1 MNAIDAIGGG
11 RGTAGPTGFSGLSSE
26 DFTKIIFT
34 ELGKQDPLAPNDTN
48 QLLEQIANI
57 RKIQSDMDLT
67 TRLNGLVG
75 SNEFAAA
82 TGAIGRFVSG
92 VTSGNERVSDVVR
105 SVVRTA
111 EGPVLQLENGRRI
124 EFSRVD
130 SIRNAGEEDGQ

>member
-1 MNAIDAIGGG
+1 MNALDAIGGG
-11 RGTAGPTGFSGLSSE
+11 TGTAGSTGFSGLSSE

-67 TRLNGLVG
+67 TRLQSLVG
-75 SNEFAAA
+75 SNEFASA
-82 TGAIGRFVSG
+82 TTAIGKFVSG
-92 VTSGNERVSDVVR
+92 VTSGNQRVSDVVK
-105 SVVRTA
+105 SVIRTSD
-111 EGPVLQLENGRRI
+111 GPVLQFEDGRRI

-130 SIRNAGEEDGQ
+130 SIRNVGEEDGE